1 MNAWKAVFLVVWL
14 VLPVSPASG
23 QEETPVE
30 VPKEVVNDLLELGNE
45 IEVGAAGTAG
55 DLEALS
61 IQLNRGGEP
70 ELLVKGLGGEK
81 CDEANCQTWVYHK
94 AADGYRLLLA
104 AGWVNRIEP
113 QTSYTK
119 GYRDLL
125 VVIQESAWESTLFL
139 YKFDGEYYHQSR
151 CYLQTYRY
159 EDRDG
164 TLREWKT
171 PKTTRIE
178 CDVDC
183 C

>member
-1 MNAWKAVFLVVWL
+1 MNAWKAVSLVVWL

-23 QEETPVE
+23 QEEAPVE
-30 VPKEVVNDLLELGNE
+30 VPKEIVNHLLEIGNA
-45 IEVGAAGTAG
+45 IEVGAAGTAS

-70 ELLVKGLGGEK
+70 ELLVKGLGVEK
-81 CDEANCQTWVYHK
+81 CDEANCETWVYHK

-104 AGWVNRIEP
+104 AGWVSRIEP

-119 GYRDLL
+119 GYRDLM

-151 CYLQTYRY
+151 CFLRTYRY
-159 EDRDG
+159 EDRNG